1 MSLEAYKRELVALR
15 ERDMAITKPTQ
26 PEYFARSRRPAVQIA
41 SPPYDSSFS
50 EYDLD
55 LTFLDESY
63 YTFPPY
69 LMTSPTDTDIDACD
83 FDFDIDPT
91 YISQPE
97 LDELVAQVYP
107 NGVPGELEESCWGA
121 YRDEME
127 MGSSTST
134 NISAEDGTAP
144 MAIDDDSLQTLFE
157 EFDNVFGDV
166 ALLSNSDSENSSGSD
181 SVES

>member
-1 MSLEAYKRELVALR
+1 MSLEAYKRELMTLR

-41 SPPYDSSFS
+41 SPSYDPSFS

-55 LTFLDESY
+55 LTFLDDSY
-63 YTFPPY
+63 YTFPSY
-69 LMTSPTDTDIDACD
+69 LMTSPTDTDIDTCD

-107 NGVPGELEESCWGA
+107 NGVPGELEDSGWGA
-121 YRDEME
+121 YQDEME
-127 MGSSTST
+127 MDSSID
-134 NISAEDGTAP
+134 ISAEDGAAP

-166 ALLSNSDSENSSGSD
+166 SLLSNSDSETNSSSD
-181 SVES
+181 SAES